1 MRWQHPEHG
10 WISPVEF
17 IPVAEE
23 CGLILALSHFALREA
38 CTQARK
44 WQDDGLPP
52 VRVAVNFSAT
62 QFRNHG
68 MATEVASILKETGL
82 DVRWLEVELTE
93 SVVLRDT
100 ERVNEALSHLRTL
113 GVTVALDD
121 FGTGYSSLSY
131 LKRLPLD
138 KLKIDRSFVGSL
150 DIEAN
155 DAAIVTAVIA
165 LGHSLNL
172 DVVAEGVETD
182 RVLRLLRN
190 LGCKEGQGYY
200 YSPPLPVED
209 VTPLLVAGRITPA
222 QAAE

>member
-1 MRWQHPEHG
+1 M
-10 WISPVEF
+10 
-17 IPVAEE
+17 
-23 CGLILALSHFALREA
+23 
-38 CTQARK
+38 
-44 WQDDGLPP
+44 
-52 VRVAVNFSAT
+52 
-62 QFRNHG
+62 
-68 MATEVASILKETGL
+68 
-82 DVRWLEVELTE
+82 
-93 SVVLRDT
+93 
-100 ERVNEALSHLRTL
+100 
-113 GVTVALDD
+113 ALDD

-200 YSPPLPVED
+200 YSPPQPVED